1 MQAFAVEQIATIH
14 ILIMVV
20 SILESPIASARAL
33 EGMLGRVQ
41 IGIMYLMQDALAL
54 IAKANWPSIR
64 GYLLR

>member
-1 MQAFAVEQIATIH
+1 MEQIATIH
-14 ILIMVV
+14 ILIMVVV

-54 IAKANWPSIR
+54 IAKAN
-64 GYLLR
+64 

>member
-14 ILIMVV
+14 ILIMVVV

-54 IAKANWPSIR
+54 IAKAN
-64 GYLLR
+64 